1 METLASSL
9 CTNHG
14 GGLVNFCGG
23 GSVSVLGFPLQH
35 LKTQALP
42 DLKKKQSFGVIQ
54 ASVAKTEVALLRIGT
69 RGRYFL
75 CLLFLFLKYISELL
89 LSNVDH

>member
-1 METLASSL
+1 METLASPL
-9 CTNHG
+9 CTTH

-42 DLKKKQSFGVIQ
+42 DSKKKQSFGVIK

-75 CLLFLFLKYISELL
+75 CLFFPLKCSSELL